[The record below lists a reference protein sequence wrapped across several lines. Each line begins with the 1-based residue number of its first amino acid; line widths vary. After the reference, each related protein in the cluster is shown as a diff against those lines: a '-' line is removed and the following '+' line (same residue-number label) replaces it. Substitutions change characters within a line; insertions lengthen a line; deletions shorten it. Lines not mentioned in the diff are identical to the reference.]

1 MNQALRRVS
10 LACLVMFLL
19 LLLNT
24 NYVQAFKA
32 SSYVNDPQNGR
43 TFTQQYQY
51 QRGSIITADNKTI
64 AESRHVS
71 GIYSYQRYY
80 PDPIPYAA
88 VTGYVTA
95 YSATGIEGAEN
106 KLLAGTDPR
115 LTVRNLIDLITGKP
129 KKGATVQL
137 TINSAAQ
144 QAAYAAL
151 KATGLP
157 SGAVAID
164 PRTGAILALA
174 SYPSFNPNK
183 YATFNG
189 NDLIK
194 ADNRYRNSPQQP
206 LLNRAIN
213 ETFPPGSTFKIV
225 TASTAFSTGR
235 YTPDSLYYA
244 PTDLS
249 LPGTTNKLIN
259 YDNLPCGSGGK
270 VPLIYAFTVS
280 CNTVYGGLGLHL
292 GGSAL
297 HSQANKFGM
306 NRGLQI
312 PLTVSPS
319 NYPPVSNRLHGVLS
333 DRPVQRRGDA
343 AAGGDVRRRHRQR
356 RHAHAAVPGTP
367 GDRAEPQHAGGHA
380 AVGAEPGG
388 QPRRRS
394 RRVADDGLRGPVPV
408 RHRAQHHPAAGHH
421 HGRGQNGDGAERHQQ
436 LRPRRR
442 GLHLF
447 LASHRQPA
455 DSRRR
460 RGKGRWP
467 WRGRVRPG
475 GSEDH
480 QGVYAVPD
488 SLAGEPVSGQTRSGT
503 ARASVAR
510 VTCRNPAR
518 RLTTTQDG
526 YDKCET

>member
-1 MNQALRRVS
+1 MNRALRRVS

-19 LLLNT
+19 LLVST
-24 NYVQAFKA
+24 NYVQAFEAGKLA
-32 SSYVNDPQNGR
+32 NDPGNGR
-43 TFTQQYQY
+43 TFSEQYQY

-64 AESRHVS
+64 AESRHV
-71 GIYSYQRYY
+71 GGTYSYQRYY
-80 PDPIPYAA
+80 PDPLPYAA

-189 NDLIK
+189 HQLIK
-194 ADNRYRNSPQQP
+194 IDNKYRSSPQQP

-213 ETFPPGSTFKIV
+213 ETFPPGSTFKVV
-225 TASTAFSTGR
+225 TSSTAFSTGK
-235 YTPDSLYYA
+235 YTPDTLYYA
-244 PTDLS
+244 PTDLK
-249 LPGTTNKLIN
+249 LPGTTNHLIN

-292 GGSAL
+292 GGPAL
-297 HSQANKFGM
+297 RHQANKFGM
-306 NRGLQI
+306 NRGLRI
-312 PLTVSPS
+312 PLQVSPS
-319 NYPPVSNRLHGVLS
+319 NYPPVSNPDYTAYSAIGQYNDQVTPLQEAMFAAAIANHGALMRPYLVRQVIAPNLSTLEATQPSVLS
-333 DRPVQRRGDA
+333 QAVSPGVASEVSRMMQSVVSNPVGTAHSITPLLGNITVA
-343 AAGGDVRRRHRQR
+343 AKT
-356 RHAHAAVPGTP
+356 GT
-367 GDRAEPQHAGGHA
+367 A
-380 AVGAEPGG
+380 
-388 QPRRRS
+388 
-394 RRVADDGLRGPVPV
+394 
-408 RHRAQHHPAAGHH
+408 
-421 HGRGQNGDGAERHQQ
+421 QNGINNTGLDDAVFTCFAPVGNPQIAIGVVVKGGGLGADASAPVAVKIIKAYMQY
-436 LRPRRR
+436 
-442 GLHLF
+442 
-447 LASHRQPA
+447 LASSQA
-455 DSRRR
+455 
-460 RGKGRWP
+460 KG
-467 WRGRVRPG
+467 
-475 GSEDH
+475 
-480 QGVYAVPD
+480 
-488 SLAGEPVSGQTRSGT
+488 
-503 ARASVAR
+503 
-510 VTCRNPAR
+510 
-518 RLTTTQDG
+518 
-526 YDKCET
+526 